1 MVSFFHMKLK
11 LTHGLENQFTSLAY
25 RMTTGD
31 CRSWLFAQVTLDV
44 VHHLRGP
51 GEGLF
56 LVFAGT
62 KKDAL
67 SLFADKGKRL

>member
-1 MVSFFHMKLK
+1 MKLK
-11 LTHGLENQFTSLAY
+11 LTHVLENLPSSLTYWMA
-25 RMTTGD
+25 TGD
-31 CRSWLFAQVTLDV
+31 CRSWLHTQVALDV

-56 LVFAGT
+56 LVFAGI

-67 SLFADKGKRL
+67 SLFADEGKGL

>member
-1 MVSFFHMKLK
+1 MKLK
-11 LTHGLENQFTSLAY
+11 LTHVLENLPSSFTYWMA
-25 RMTTGD
+25 TGD
-31 CRSWLFAQVTLDV
+31 CRSWLHTQVALDV
-44 VHHLRGP
+44 VHHLREP

-67 SLFADKGKRL
+67 SLFADEGKGL

>member
-1 MVSFFHMKLK
+1 MKLK
-11 LTHGLENQFTSLAY
+11 LTHVLENLPSSLTYWMAIS
-25 RMTTGD
+25 D
-31 CRSWLFAQVTLDV
+31 CRSQLYTQVALDV

-56 LVFAGT
+56 LVFAGI

-67 SLFADKGKRL
+67 SLFADEGKGL